1 MRDDPPRPTRRPLL
15 DEQLRLLRDRRAD
28 VADLLELG
36 IEHDG
41 ELGGRIANDLGG
53 ARLVIRAAR
62 APPSPVGASCARREE
77 FERRERE
84 AGDLLRAVLAAP

>member
-28 VADLLELG
+28 VADLPELG
-36 IEHDG
+36 IEHDE
-41 ELGGRIANDLGG
+41 ELVDRIANDLVG
-53 ARLVIRAAR
+53 ARLVIRAAL
-62 APPSPVGASCARREE
+62 AASSPVGASCARREE